1 MSKYSD
7 YKNLSQVQE
16 RKYEDKFHFPDNM
29 VKRRT
34 REDSF
39 STQYVKAF
47 AFISIFVNNLT
58 HVQYNAP
65 ALTTHTITH
74 TYMHSYTNRQ
84 LARQTYIWMNGLTD
98 MQTDTRIRIH
108 ADRQTKRLTEV
119 TYTQH

>member
-84 LARQTYIWMNGLTD
+84 LARHLDEWTD
-98 MQTDTRIRIH
+98 RHANRH
-108 ADRQTKRLTEV
+108 AD
-119 TYTQH
+119 